1 MVTLTSGI
9 LKICIDFEFCP
20 EAQILHLLL
29 SNKAQGCFNAYG
41 FADRLFALFTHKR
54 SKPHQPCAL
63 NVDGTLKDAKDII
76 FYNNPNNTVPLGAPS
91 SAQPASTTTL
101 HKPAPVTLMAS
112 SQ

>member
-20 EAQILHLLL
+20 EARIPHLLL

-41 FADRLFALFTHKR
+41 FGDWLFALFAHKR

-63 NVDGTLKDAKDII
+63 NADGSLKDAKDII
-76 FYNNPNNTVPLGAPS
+76 FYNDPNDTVPLSAPS
-91 SAQPASTTTL
+91 SAQPASSTNWAQTGTTY
-101 HKPAPVTLMAS
+101 
-112 SQ
+112 